1 MIQRQDHLKKMELKR
16 QLRQDAGLVSDRFPD
31 VDGMTIHM
39 TYYHN
44 AENPILMERT
54 VNVFPSSY
62 AYFNMECM
70 IKGCEGGGFDLTS
83 VIAKHVKQ
91 RKKSLKGE
99 MVCKG
104 TNGEKP
110 GVHARISYKINIKYS
125 KKKRARK
132 S

>member
-1 MIQRQDHLKKMELKR
+1 MIQRQDHLKKMEVKKQLK
-16 QLRQDAGLVSDRFPD
+16 LDAGLVSDRFPN
-31 VDGMTIHM
+31 VEGMVIQM

-44 AENPILMERT
+44 TENPVLMQRT

-83 VIAKHVKQ
+83 LIARNIKQ
-91 RKKSLKGE
+91 NKKSFKGD

-104 TNGEKP
+104 KNDEKP
-110 GVHARISYKINIKYS
+110 SNHARISYHIAIKYS
-125 KKKRARK
+125 KKKRSR
-132 S
+132 